1 MDDWIAETVRV
12 FGANLGIDDL
22 ELDDEGGIELELEGG
37 ECLGIQHLPDMPG
50 PEVLVYW
57 SRPLHFDPGMQL
69 DRALRLVNGRRAL
82 PWPAQA
88 AIREGMLLL
97 TMRMPSRAFD
107 LPALELAVN
116 RLEAMQAE
124 AAG

>member
-1 MDDWIAETVRV
+1 MDDWIAETVRA
-12 FGANLGIDDL
+12 FGADLGIDNL
-22 ELDDEGGIELELEGG
+22 ALDDEGGIELELEGD

-50 PEVLVYW
+50 QMLVYW
-57 SRPLHFDPGMQL
+57 GRPLHFDAGKQL
-69 DRALRLVNGRRAL
+69 ERALRLVDGRRAL